1 MKRRFDPAEARQA
14 PSVVAAWVLGADGVR
29 WHLRALATAA
39 VLLVLVNIAVDP
51 ARLWSLPMI
60 GVWTI
65 VLAVHAGLAGVTS
78 TWVASA
84 APAAATAALGARKL
98 VPARMP
104 GAPSDPAVQTGA
116 PKSNGRGPIAARA
129 PGHGSEAPSPSRPA
143 GGEQASS
150 ASPGNTAERRA
161 PLAAAG
167 SGTPVDR
174 VAGVGPIAA
183 MTFGPM
189 SGDVPLA
196 AEPAPRAAGRTVN
209 GPLPE
214 AVVALW
220 GPSVPA
226 AAPTMVEHVAG
237 WRWGPP
243 TDASAPAPSSFA
255 PPPRTADGLPAA
267 SARRTEPTGPMVGRD
282 ETVPV
287 ALLTAEAAPD
297 SSLTGD

>member
-1 MKRRFDPAEARQA
+1 
-14 PSVVAAWVLGADGVR
+14 
-29 WHLRALATAA
+29 
-39 VLLVLVNIAVDP
+39 
-51 ARLWSLPMI
+51 
-60 GVWTI
+60 
-65 VLAVHAGLAGVTS
+65 
-78 TWVASA
+78 
-84 APAAATAALGARKL
+84 
-98 VPARMP
+98 
-104 GAPSDPAVQTGA
+104 
-116 PKSNGRGPIAARA
+116 
-129 PGHGSEAPSPSRPA
+129 
-143 GGEQASS
+143 
-150 ASPGNTAERRA
+150 
-161 PLAAAG
+161 LAAAG

-267 SARRTEPTGPMVGRD
+267 SARRTEPTGPMVGRG